1 MAKAATPKRYA
12 LALFQ
17 LAQEHGSEQEWLEDL
32 RVAHAS
38 VSDATVGTYLSTPRI
53 SVADKLIVVKQILEE
68 LSPLVANLIG
78 LLVSRQTLSLLGS
91 IISSYVEL
99 LNISQGRVQAK
110 VTSAVP
116 VSPEQQGRL
125 KESLGR
131 MLGKE
136 IVIHADD
143 DPEIIGGM
151 IIRLGDQVIDGSIRT
166 RLDVLK
172 HKLEHG
178 SLT

>member
-1 MAKAATPKRYA
+1 M
-12 LALFQ
+12 
-17 LAQEHGSEQEWLEDL
+17 
-32 RVAHAS
+32 
-38 VSDATVGTYLSTPRI
+38 
-53 SVADKLIVVKQILEE
+53 
-68 LSPLVANLIG
+68 
-78 LLVSRQTLSLLGS
+78 
-91 IISSYVEL
+91 EL

-136 IVIHADD
+136 IVINVED

-178 SLT
+178 SLS